1 MNDNRLTVAKLI
13 AILSKMP
20 QDLPVEMS
28 MNMEYQCG
36 VSADMVEVQEF
47 DGRQY
52 LCITDTPDCAI
63 VDDTEYN
70 ADGSIRAKYL
80 ADDGEIRYEDTNE
93 IAPA

>member
-1 MNDNRLTVAKLI
+1 MRNNTLTVAKLI

-20 QDLPVEMS
+20 QDLPVEMG

-36 VSADMVEVQEF
+36 VSADMVEVQEYG
-47 DGRQY
+47 GRRY
-52 LCITDTPDCAI
+52 LCITDTPDCVI